1 MPDAR
6 KPGCYWG
13 YKPKGLCDQM
23 GRRTKMEECQRPKS
37 PNLIGS
43 RQLSLAW
50 KRMMNPLGL
59 PMTVTSKMTA
69 LLNVTRL
76 TGGSLSLKRVAQM
89 GVNLVGARLIWRVWM
104 RKWNPQ
110 G

>member
-1 MPDAR
+1 
-6 KPGCYWG
+6 
-13 YKPKGLCDQM
+13 M

-59 PMTVTSKMTA
+59 SMIVTAKMTA
-69 LLNVTRL
+69 LPNGMRL
-76 TGGSLSLKRVAQM
+76 TGGSLSSMRWAQM
-89 GVNLVGARLIWRVWM
+89 GGNLVGARLSWRVWM
-104 RKWNPQ
+104 RRRNPQ